1 MVSHSQR
8 DFELRDPGITDGD
21 LMIHVVSIHGLFGP
35 TLCFSCVN
43 IALLDNIFVFAI
55 ICYFR
60 FWCVNFVYQ
69 ICCLSR
75 ALYFPFGV
83 LILFT
88 RYAVFIFVF
97 HFAHVTVRFTLFL
110 VGKCLL
116 RYHLTTKQ
124 SDEFI

>member
-8 DFELRDPGITDGD
+8 DFELPDPGITDGD

-69 ICCLSR
+69 ICYLSR

-88 RYAVFIFVF
+88 RYVVY
-97 HFAHVTVRFTLFL
+97 HVHYISHL
-110 VGKCLL
+110 VC
-116 RYHLTTKQ
+116 
-124 SDEFI
+124 